1 MPGALHVRWHDEMSK
16 TYNLPGFRMVVGFLF
31 CGEEQS
37 LDWLLALGNVVFI
50 NTILSGDNSIVI
62 SLAANQ
68 LPESLRKRAIIW
80 GGITAVG
87 LRILLLI
94 AGIYLISI
102 PFCKIVAAL
111 LLFWIAVQLIQENM
125 SSEPQTGFQHSHPNA
140 REILGEVA
148 VTSEGTSSGSV
159 REPQARSLWKAIRT
173 IAVADFVMSL
183 DNAVAMLGA
192 ADGYVS
198 VLCVGLIISVPLL
211 TWGSH
216 WLSRILQK
224 NGWLVWIAVS
234 LLGWTAGDMFADD
247 HIFQAV
253 PYQDV
258 LNWCMRITGTIS
270 ILGLGILWMKRTKQA
285 I

>member
-1 MPGALHVRWHDEMSK
+1 VPYTFVGYDEVSK
-16 TYNLPGFRMVVGFLF
+16 TYNLPGFRTIVGFLF
-31 CGEEQS
+31 CGEELS
-37 LDWLLALGNVVFI
+37 VDWLLALGNVVFI

-102 PFCKIVAAL
+102 PFCKIVSAM
-111 LLFWIAVQLIQENM
+111 LLFWIAIQLIQENM
-125 SSEPQTGFQHSHPNA
+125 SSEPQTSLHHSHPNA
-140 REILGEVA
+140 QEILGEVA
-148 VTSEGTSSGSV
+148 VTSEGTNSSSA

-192 ADGYVS
+192 ADGYIS
-198 VLCVGLIISVPLL
+198 VLCVGLILSVPLL
-211 TWGSH
+211 TLGSQ
-216 WLSRILQK
+216 WLSQILQT
-224 NGWLVWIAVS
+224 NGWLIWIAIC
-234 LLGWTAGDMFADD
+234 LLGWTAGEMVAEDR
-247 HIFQAV
+247 IFQAV
-253 PYQDV
+253 PYQEI
-258 LNWCMRITGTIS
+258 LNWCLRVAGTIS
-270 ILGLGILWMKRTKQA
+270 ILGIGMLLTKRTKQV